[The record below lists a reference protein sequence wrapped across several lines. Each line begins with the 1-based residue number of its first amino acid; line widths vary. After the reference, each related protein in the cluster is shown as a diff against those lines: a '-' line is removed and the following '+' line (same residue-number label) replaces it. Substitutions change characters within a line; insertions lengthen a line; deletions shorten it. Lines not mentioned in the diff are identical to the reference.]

1 MNPSGPSIQQ
11 IQNSV
16 RATWMA
22 GELRVI
28 SRPRSRSG
36 ILLSGCQRRPRL
48 SRRPGCHLDP
58 RRLPARH
65 GHPERDRI
73 GALSPLIAKLAAALS
88 IDDRQLYDVSA
99 ATSRRS
105 VKREQSEPPH
115 SWQGLWS
122 SNRRCVSRAQFL
134 NNMEG
139 EP

>member
-48 SRRPGCHLDP
+48 SRR
-58 RRLPARH
+58 H

-105 VKREQSEPPH
+105 VKREQSEPQH